1 MTMKDAAEPRQLP
14 LSPSRAFV
22 IQLREGSEVGEH
34 FAGRA
39 EHVQSAHAVQF
50 QSLEGLLTF
59 IEQILGDLKKKSLEQ
74 P

>member
-1 MTMKDAAEPRQLP
+1 MRRKDPAPPKELP

-22 IQLREGSEVGEH
+22 IQLREGTEVGNR

-39 EHVQSAHAVQF
+39 EHVGSAHSARF
-50 QSLEGLLTF
+50 QSVEELLAF
-59 IEQILGDLKKKSLEQ
+59 IAQVLGDLEKKSMEQ

>member
-1 MTMKDAAEPRQLP
+1 MTMKDAASRQLP

-22 IQLREGSEVGEH
+22 IQLREGTEVGKL

-50 QSLEGLLTF
+50 QSVEGLLAF
-59 IEQILGDLKKKSLEQ
+59 IEQVLGDLKKKSMEQ